1 MRQVKK
7 QLYKP
12 KAKGKMYSFNTYM
25 SVIMVLLILL
35 SGTIYSVTQVSA
47 TQGFT
52 KHSTAWEGVNT
63 GMPTKKGD
71 TYPYNSNTVSITSV
85 SLDVLYGTT
94 RSLVQYNGEVPY
106 DSCYK
111 DGEAIDAFE
120 GIYAQ
125 RGTGLHHCETSGYVY
140 SGDYNNVSG
149 GIHEN
154 TINFWGIAPINFDSS
169 GTKKSNSTDITS
181 DDGGKVTLADLENI
195 NKDSVKSLRL
205 YALSNS
211 GSGVAITN
219 FFYMLFNYLA
229 YFVIWLLSLMVSI
242 KNIDAG
248 FILEMLKLD
257 KLMKTV
263 NSVLIWDS
271 ENNHLSIFMVFAI
284 VLFIFGIVA
293 FVWNYVR
300 GKEKTNSVVNI
311 LATVA
316 MGAVVI
322 GMCLSGSL
330 SQLGNVC
337 SNALTQVISAV
348 AEEMNPD
355 NSTVWKNQFTDS
367 NSANANKKCQINE
380 MALINKG
387 YIDLQICTQFGVDN
401 INDLKFKNLGISS
414 YDMSDDSGVRSHL
427 YGMSSGNTYYDLGNN
442 LGYYFWYAD
451 SGASG
456 NKPYM
461 NKSYP
466 ETNTAAAEQK
476 LNSMITLL
484 QVAYNK
490 DNTTQEQKDNIK
502 NVILS
507 FANPDGFKGILVMV
521 LYFWIIVLLMLCT
534 WKYAMG
540 VLIGKLEL
548 FFGLIGF
555 AFAGPLIITGKEKLV
570 KTGKTILG
578 VLLVAFIEIFAYSIM
593 FDLIL
598 MIISSLLSTDLLKLL
613 VVLGILLLLFM
624 VNPHIQEKIKRAI
637 EAVEAKACPE
647 AAQFKGRL
655 KQRARTASSN
665 FQNWY
670 DSREHQV
677 GVDADGK
684 AIMKS
689 NRGNALSQLMHQA
702 DNALLQDANSHKSVF
717 KIKAEDDTKRKE
729 MNAGIA
735 RDKKN
740 AALKKVAQTELK
752 VAEETVANMEKVKA
766 KADTYS
772 GAKIQDGVINTEKLS
787 ADEKAL
793 YDQTMLTTAQKATL
807 EKRGADLQAQITE
820 AGNRL
825 AETRT
830 QMEAAKSAGW
840 DTSSYEAQIQSIEAE
855 ASKLK
860 KDMEANTQQLAT
872 ATETLTQQSQK
883 LNQTITDNAF
893 KQAVAETGVVSAEDI
908 ASASGESYGAKVSNA
923 IKKRAQDNH
932 RAELQADLQN
942 AVQAQMEDSNT
953 AIKSGGKIGGK
964 NAVDRKK
971 VEETAILMQKLADV
985 NNDRLMSTDE
995 EAKAKTAEY
1004 VDKAVEFGESARI
1017 HNVTAVTSG
1026 NRSTTNID
1034 NAKQRLETAKN
1045 MKAHTAEQ
1053 KQAKREAV
1061 YEAKQQLA
1069 QAKADHKQDVRDGK
1083 ADRKEAYAE
1092 YGGKGVTHSE
1102 AKETERMMSQ
1112 LASNIMGNSYTDARM
1127 QREADKMDISTAG
1140 FRASR
1145 GQSGY
1150 DADEWESSARDQD
1163 RRGGLE

>member
-25 SVIMVLLILL
+25 SVIMVLLILF

-71 TYPYNSNTVSITSV
+71 TYPYNCDTVSVTSV

-140 SGDYNNVSG
+140 NGDNNNVSG

-154 TINFWGIAPINFDSS
+154 SQKFWGIAPINFNSS
-169 GTKKSNSTDITS
+169 GTKTGDSSDIAS
-181 DDGGKVTLADLENI
+181 DESGKVTLVDLENI

-211 GSGVAITN
+211 GGSVVITN
-219 FFYMLFNYLA
+219 IFYMLFNYLA

-257 KLMKTV
+257 ELMKTIT
-263 NSVLIWDS
+263 SVLIWDS
-271 ENNHLSIFMVFAI
+271 ENSHLSIFMVFAI

-293 FVWNYVR
+293 FVWNYVK

-330 SQLGNVC
+330 GQLGNVC
-337 SNALTQVISAV
+337 SNALTQIISAV

-401 INDLKFKNLGISS
+401 INDLKFTNLGISALS
-414 YDMSDDSGVRSHL
+414 ASDDSTVRSHL
-427 YGMSSGNTYYDLGNN
+427 YGMSSGNTYYDLANN

-484 QVAYNK
+484 QVSYN
-490 DNTTQEQKDNIK
+490 NTSDQAKKDNIK
-502 NVILS
+502 NVILA
-507 FANPDGFKGILVMV
+507 FAHPDGFKGILVMV

-578 VLLVAFIEIFAYSIM
+578 VLLVAFIEIFAYSVM

-613 VVLGILLLLFM
+613 VVLGILLLLFI
-624 VNPHIQEKIKRAI
+624 VNPHIQEKIKNAI
-637 EAVEAKACPE
+637 NSVEAKVCPE

-677 GVDADGK
+677 GVDANGK

-717 KIKAEDDTKRKE
+717 KIKADDDQRRKDDDKQ
-729 MNAGIA
+729 IA
-735 RDKKN
+735 KEKKN
-740 AALKKVAQTELK
+740 AALAKVKETELK
-752 VAEETVANMEKVKA
+752 VLEETKANADKVKA
-766 KADTYS
+766 KADGYM
-772 GAKIQDGVINTEKLS
+772 GAKVQNGVINTEKLS

-793 YDQTMLTTAQKATL
+793 YDQTQLTNAQKATL
-807 EKRGADLQAQITE
+807 ERRGADLQAQITE

-840 DTSSYEAQIQSIEAE
+840 DTSAYEAQIQSIEAE

-872 ATETLTQQSQK
+872 ATATLTQQSQK
-883 LNQTITDNAF
+883 LNQTIADNAY
-893 KQAVAETGVVSAEDI
+893 KQAVAETGVVSAEEI
-908 ASASGESYGAKVSNA
+908 GKASGDNYGAKVVNA
-923 IKKRAQDNH
+923 INKKAQDRH
-932 RAELQADLQN
+932 KAELQADLQN
-942 AVQAQMEDSNT
+942 AVQAQMEDQDT
-953 AIKSGGKIGGK
+953 AIKSGDKIGGK
-964 NAVDRKK
+964 NAVNRTK

-995 EAKAKTAEY
+995 EARAKTAEY

-1017 HNVTAVTSG
+1017 HNVTAVSSS

-1034 NAKQRLETAKN
+1034 SAKQRLESAKS

-1069 QAKADHKQDVRDGK
+1069 QAKADHKQDIRDGK

-1092 YGGKGVTHSE
+1092 YGGKGVSHSE

-1127 QREADKMDISTAG
+1127 QREAEKMDISSAG
-1140 FRASR
+1140 FRAGR
-1145 GQSGY
+1145 GEAGY
-1150 DADEWESSARDQD
+1150 MGDEWESSARAQD